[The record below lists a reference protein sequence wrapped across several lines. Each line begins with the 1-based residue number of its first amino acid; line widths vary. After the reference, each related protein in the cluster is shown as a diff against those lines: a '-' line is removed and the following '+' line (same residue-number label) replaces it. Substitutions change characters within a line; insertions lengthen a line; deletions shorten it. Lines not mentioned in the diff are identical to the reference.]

1 MITFITDFLNSISNL
16 DPVLKVAVYVFIA
29 YSTSKLVLY
38 LLSAI
43 VTKTNNSSDDYLLL
57 HAKKP
62 FLISTIILSFY
73 AGIYHISHPSVEII
87 WSLTLST
94 TIILWSLYLKKSL
107 RFALISISKNH
118 NKESIIQLRTIP
130 LFQNIGI
137 LTITILSVYLVFSAW
152 NVDMTAW
159 LASAGIV
166 GIAVGFAAKDT
177 LANLFSGVFILA
189 DAPYKIGDYIVLDS
203 GERGKVT
210 AIGIRSTR
218 ILTRDDVE
226 ITIPN
231 SVMGNTKIKNQSG
244 GRHVKFRFRLKVGV
258 AYGTDL
264 DTVKLLLI
272 NIAIKEEL
280 ICPDP
285 LPRLRLREFG
295 DSSVN
300 FELLCW
306 VDDPELKG
314 RALDVLNTNIYNCFN
329 ENNIEFPYPKR
340 DVYIK

>member
-1 MITFITDFLNSISNL
+1 MGQYLSLLQDYLSSLGPIVQT
-16 DPVLKVAVYVFIA
+16 VLFVV
-29 YSTSKLVLY
+29 SSY
-38 LLSAI
+38 LLAKIILRILSDIA
-43 VTKTNNSSDDYLLL
+43 TKTSNFSDDYLILHLKTPLL
-57 HAKKP
+57 
-62 FLISTIILSFY
+62 STSLLFSFY
-73 AGIYHISHPSVEII
+73 AGIKEMKNFPIEVI
-87 WSLTLST
+87 WSIVLS
-94 TIILWSLYLKKSL
+94 IIVIHWSFYIKKVIRYYLVSM
-107 RFALISISKNH
+107 SKNH
-118 NKESIIQLRTIP
+118 NKESVIQLRTIP

-137 LTITILSVYLVFSAW
+137 IAITILSVYFIFSAW

-159 LASAGIV
+159 LASAGII

-231 SVMGNTKIKNQSG
+231 SVMGNTKIKNESG
-244 GRHVKFRFRLKVGV
+244 GRHLKFRIRLKIGV
-258 AYGTDL
+258 AYGSDI
-264 DTVKLLLI
+264 DFVKSILMQI
-272 NIAIKEEL
+272 SGDESM
-280 ICPDP
+280 ICSSPS
-285 LPRLRLREFG
+285 PRLRLRNFG

-306 VDDPELKG
+306 VDNPEFKG
-314 RALDVLNTNIYNCFN
+314 RAIDVLNTNIYKSFN
-329 ENNIEFPYPKR
+329 LNNIEIPYPKR
-340 DVYIK
+340 DVYLK